1 MERRCHDCRAL
12 VKQTGKRGQ
21 LLRFFCSRR
30 SFLQRRLR
38 TYLPIRHHRQ
48 IGLEAVRRPIYSIV
62 RQSVLILL
70 DWLLRPV
77 PVGAGVSEAAV
88 GGVVLVLLRR
98 GEGVEV
104 SLHAAL
110 GLRVELR
117 LERGQLLGDAEE
129 SPDFHAEDH
138 PDHV

>member
-1 MERRCHDCRAL
+1 MEA
-12 VKQTGKRGQ
+12 
-21 LLRFFCSRR
+21 
-30 SFLQRRLR
+30 
-38 TYLPIRHHRQ
+38 
-48 IGLEAVRRPIYSIV
+48 IGRPIYSIV

-70 DWLLRPV
+70 DRLLRPL
-77 PVGAGVSEAAV
+77 PVGAGVSEAAVV

-110 GLRVELR
+110 RLRVELR

-129 SPDFHAEDH
+129 APDFHAEDH